1 MDGATYTVS
10 CGPGTQTIRWL
21 YDVAVA
27 RHGADSGARMGDV
40 VEVRLDTIDGM
51 VLDLEA
57 TLVNTELEDGDH
69 VWAIC

>member
-1 MDGATYTVS
+1 
-10 CGPGTQTIRWL
+10 
-21 YDVAVA
+21 
-27 RHGADSGARMGDV
+27 MGDV